1 MNEEFVPT
9 PVGPAR
15 ITWCQ
20 PDGPARAVAM
30 LGHGS
35 ATGIE
40 SADLQALASA
50 LPGRGVAV
58 VLITQPY
65 RLARNRSSRA
75 SDEGS
80 LDIAW
85 RGVWPY
91 VASRGLP
98 VIAGGRSAGSQVAV
112 RTAKELGAVGVLALA
127 YPLLGPGSPRELL
140 ATGLPML
147 IVQGG
152 LDPYGR
158 PAQFPPLPA
167 SARLID
173 VPHANHTFAT
183 PGIGGDSATP
193 PMAIIADAVTTWAVQ
208 LLAPRANEP
217 PALNQAMPA
226 AANASSSVCVEDT
239 S

>member
-1 MNEEFVPT
+1 
-9 PVGPAR
+9 
-15 ITWCQ
+15 
-20 PDGPARAVAM
+20 M

-40 SADLQALASA
+40 SPDLQGLAA
-50 LPGRGVAV
+50 TLPERGVAV
-58 VLITQPY
+58 ALITQPY
-65 RLARNRSSRA
+65 RLARSRSSHA
-75 SDEGS
+75 SDEAS

-91 VASRGLP
+91 VASLGLP

-112 RTAKELGAVGVLALA
+112 RTSKELGAVGVLALA
-127 YPLLGPGSPRELL
+127 YPLLGPGSSQELL

-167 SARLID
+167 GVRLVE
-173 VPHANHTFAT
+173 VPSANHTFAT
-183 PGIGGDSATP
+183 PRIGGDSATP
-193 PMAIIADAVTTWAVQ
+193 PMAIITDAVTTWAAQV
-208 LLAPRANEP
+208 LAPRANEP
-217 PALNQAMPA
+217 LEHGRP
-226 AANASSSVCVEDT
+226 
-239 S
+239 

>member
-1 MNEEFVPT
+1 MSEEFVPT
-9 PVGPAR
+9 PIGPAR
-15 ITWCQ
+15 ITWYQ
-20 PDGPARAVAM
+20 PDGPPRAVAM

-40 SADLQALASA
+40 SADLQALAAA

-58 VLITQPY
+58 ALITQPY
-65 RLARNRSSRA
+65 RLARSRSSRA

-85 RGVWPY
+85 RGVWPS
-91 VASRGLP
+91 VASLGLP

-127 YPLLGPGSPRELL
+127 YPLLGPGSSRELL
-140 ATGLPML
+140 AAGLPML

-158 PAQFPPLPA
+158 PAQFPPLPP
-167 SARLID
+167 SARLIE
-173 VPHANHTFAT
+173 VPRANHIFAT
-183 PGIGGDSATP
+183 PANGGDGATP
-193 PMAIIADAVTTWAVQ
+193 PLAIITDAVTIWATQ
-208 LLAPRANEP
+208 LLAPRADEP
-217 PALNQAMPA
+217 TATLGT
-226 AANASSSVCVEDT
+226 E
-239 S
+239 

>member
-1 MNEEFVPT
+1 MSEEFVPT
-9 PVGPAR
+9 PIGPAR
-15 ITWCQ
+15 IIWYQ

-58 VLITQPY
+58 ALITQPY
-65 RLARNRSSRA
+65 RLARSRSSRA

-80 LDIAW
+80 LDTAW
-85 RGVWPY
+85 CAVWPY
-91 VASRGLP
+91 VASLGLP
-98 VIAGGRSAGSQVAV
+98 VIAGGRSVGSQVAV
-112 RTAKELGAVGVLALA
+112 RTAKALGAVGVLALA
-127 YPLLGPGSPRELL
+127 YPLLGPGSPQELL

-167 SARLID
+167 SAQLIEA
-173 VPHANHTFAT
+173 PHANHTFAT
-183 PGIGGDSATP
+183 PRIGDDGAP
-193 PMAIIADAVTTWAVQ
+193 PPLAIITDAVTTWAAQV
-208 LLAPRANEP
+208 LVPRAN
-217 PALNQAMPA
+217 QPA
-226 AANASSSVCVEDT
+226 AKLGTE
-239 S
+239 